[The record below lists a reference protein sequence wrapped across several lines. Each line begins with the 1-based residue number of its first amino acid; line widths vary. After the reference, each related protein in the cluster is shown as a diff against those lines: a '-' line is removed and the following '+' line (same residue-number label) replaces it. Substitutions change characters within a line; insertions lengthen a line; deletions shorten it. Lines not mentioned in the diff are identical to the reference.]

1 MYRTQVLCRGTHLK
15 TRRINTEL
23 PIRIHYRI
31 NLDAHKS
38 RLPLAR
44 IEIFPDLGKSIVT
57 CFGITFVADALAQ
70 SIWNKSTDDL
80 DERRMRNMAVAA
92 IPLGI
97 WYSAWFSFLDFHLK
111 KAPFISALIDTLFL
125 PAVHAF
131 FLIPFHIIHNNK
143 VHFYCHIFE
152 LNVYR
157 YLITTYL
164 IRNLSPKSAL
174 FGFWTG

>member
-1 MYRTQVLCRGTHLK
+1 MYRTEVLCRGTHLK
-15 TRRINTEL
+15 ARRINTEL

-44 IEIFPDLGKSIVT
+44 IELFPDLGKSIVT
-57 CFGITFVADALAQ
+57 CFGITFVADAAAQ
-70 SIWNKSTDDL
+70 SIWSNFKSIDEL
-80 DERRMRNMAVAA
+80 DQRRMRNMAVAA

-111 KAPFISALIDTLFL
+111 KAPFVSALIDTLFL
-125 PAVHAF
+125 PAVHAI

-143 VHFYCHIFE
+143 VHFRAIF
-152 LNVYR
+152 
-157 YLITTYL
+157 
-164 IRNLSPKSAL
+164 
-174 FGFWTG
+174 